1 MNTKYLIKDN
11 VKKVFTNAE
20 NQIGKSLP
28 DIFQQK
34 AKDFYTHESF
44 NKYLKHREHLED
56 CTDIRNNYM
65 YMYSDSDY
73 DYFKCINHRE
83 YLKVTSN

>member
-1 MNTKYLIKDN
+1 MIIKDN
-11 VKKVFTNAE
+11 LEKVFTDAQ
-20 NQIGKSLP
+20 NQIRWSMLYG
-28 DIFQQK
+28 
-34 AKDFYTHESF
+34 
-44 NKYLKHREHLED
+44 EHLKD